1 MPDERAR
8 YAIYFVPAADSDL
21 YRLGSSILGYD
32 CYTGEELPPPPELRD
47 DAEFWRTLTAEP
59 RRYGFHATLK
69 APFRLGPSCSEAQL
83 VTAFFDFVESGP
95 RVSHFAP
102 EVRMIGGFA
111 AVVPRQPSPVLSAL
125 ADQCTTAFDAFR
137 APMSAEDMAR
147 RASVGLS
154 PRQMD
159 HLQRWGYPY
168 VFADFRF
175 HMTLTGQIP
184 PDRCDRVLAA
194 LRASFS
200 RVDARPVA
208 IDRIALLKQ
217 EGQGAPFRVL
227 CHAELEA
234 MTSTGAG
241 G

>member
-1 MPDERAR
+1 MPDESAR
-8 YAIYFVPAADSDL
+8 YAIYFVPAADSEF

-32 CYTGEELPPPPELRD
+32 CNTGEELSPPAELRD
-47 DAEFWRTLTAEP
+47 DPEFWRTLTREP

-69 APFRLGPSCSEAQL
+69 APFRLCPSCSEAQL
-83 VTAFFDFVESGP
+83 VTAFFGFAESGP

-102 EVRMIGGFA
+102 EVRMISGFA
-111 AVVPRQPSPVLSAL
+111 AVVPRGPSPALSTL

-154 PRQMD
+154 PRQID
-159 HLQRWGYPY
+159 NLQRWGYPY
-168 VFADFRF
+168 VFDDFRF

-208 IDRIALLKQ
+208 LDRITLLKQ
-217 EGQGAPFRVL
+217 AGERAPFRVL
-227 CHAELEA
+227 CHADLEA
-234 MTSTGAG
+234 MTTTGAG